1 MGTHRARLLLFATF
15 ATFAGLSLGVWAAGT
30 ASANCNLMPD
40 DPMCQPPPTSPP
52 HTSPPQTSPP
62 HTSPPATQH
71 SPSGVQ
77 TTNAPVNRTPATNPT
92 RRAPAVNTYQPP
104 VNAAPDSNFVDTP
117 ALIAPAPAIAL
128 SGTPPVVGGGVA
140 SIGADLPA
148 ASSGPSGAGTVLWG
162 FGIAAGAVGIGLGA
176 RTLLN
181 PPPHLDVGLDVFY
194 TKLYTA
200 DGISGVVSRTQSQFP
215 AGGD

>member
-1 MGTHRARLLLFATF
+1 MGTHRARLLLLATF
-15 ATFAGLSLGVWAAGT
+15 AALGLGVWGAGT

-62 HTSPPATQH
+62 HTSPPVTQH
-71 SPSGVQ
+71 SSSGVQ
-77 TTNAPVNRTPATNPT
+77 STKPPVNRTPATNPT
-92 RRAPAVNTYQPP
+92 RRVPATNTYQPP

-140 SIGADLPA
+140 SLSPAPA
-148 ASSGPSGAGTVLWG
+148 ASSSSGAGTVLWA
-162 FGIAAGAVGIGLGA
+162 FGIGVGAVGIALGA
-176 RTLLN
+176 RATLA
-181 PPPHLDVGLDVFY
+181 GA
-194 TKLYTA
+194 TA
-200 DGISGVVSRTQSQFP
+200 SSTVLPQ
-215 AGGD
+215 A

>member
-1 MGTHRARLLLFATF
+1 MGTHRARLLLLATF
-15 ATFAGLSLGVWAAGT
+15 AALGLGVWGAGT
-30 ASANCNLMPD
+30 ASANCSLMPD

-71 SPSGVQ
+71 PSSGVQ
-77 TTNAPVNRTPATNPT
+77 TTKAPVNRTPATNPT
-92 RRAPAVNTYQPP
+92 RRTPAVNTYQPP

-140 SIGADLPA
+140 SLAAEPPA
-148 ASSGPSGAGTVLWG
+148 TSSGPSGAATVLWG
-162 FGIAAGAVGIGLGA
+162 FGIAAGAVGIGLAA
-176 RTLLN
+176 RTIWN
-181 PPPHLDVGLDVFY
+181 PVRQLDVGLDV
-194 TKLYTA
+194 
-200 DGISGVVSRTQSQFP
+200 VNP
-215 AGGD
+215 